1 MLKKKGKGAGGS
13 NGEIHSDD
21 NQNLAANHT
30 VEGDAHEEESKDV
43 ESETS
48 DIDAAEKK
56 SNDSKDVAK
65 PRGAASEERKG
76 GG

>member
-56 SNDSKDVAK
+56 
-65 PRGAASEERKG
+65 
-76 GG
+76 

>member
-1 MLKKKGKGAGGS
+1 M
-13 NGEIHSDD
+13 E
-21 NQNLAANHT
+21 
-30 VEGDAHEEESKDV
+30 EDAKDA

-76 GG
+76 G

>member
-1 MLKKKGKGAGGS
+1 M
-13 NGEIHSDD
+13 E
-21 NQNLAANHT
+21 
-30 VEGDAHEEESKDV
+30 EDAKNA

-76 GG
+76 GQDSARGGKSLSKPPLLKL